1 MFLAYNQR
9 PVILAGDFNIKMN
22 LPQNLDTSSFSNL
35 ISEFDLHPFFTDS
48 ATHDFGNTLDFAVVS
63 SPLLPY
69 LSSIFVDSSVTISDH
84 YPLVLS
90 LAFDSH
96 SSSNQP

>member
-9 PVILAGDFNIKMN
+9 PVIPAGDFNIKMN
-22 LPQNLDTSSFSNL
+22 LLQNINTYSFSNL

-48 ATHDFGNTLDFAVVS
+48 ATHDFGNTLDFAAVS